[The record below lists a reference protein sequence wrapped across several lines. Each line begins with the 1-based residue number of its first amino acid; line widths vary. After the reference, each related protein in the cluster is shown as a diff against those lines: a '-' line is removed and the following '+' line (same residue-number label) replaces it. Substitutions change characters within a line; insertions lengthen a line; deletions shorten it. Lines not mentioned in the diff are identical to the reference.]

1 MKKVISI
8 NFKGR
13 VIPIEEDAFEIL
25 QRYIESLRRY
35 FAKEEGRDEIINDIE
50 DRIAEL
56 FSDIL
61 KNNATCIT
69 ETDVN
74 EIILNM
80 GRVEDFEATENIDAS
95 ENEKNNSEQTE
106 PRGNITRNAT
116 DKILGGVCAGLAHY
130 LKIDPTVMRI
140 LFAIV
145 TFGGFGLGVFIYI
158 ILWIVLPEKPLPPNI
173 KKRIF
178 RDPENKMIGGVAAG
192 IAAYFNIAVW
202 VPRLI
207 FLLPG
212 ALGLFGEMIFDGNI
226 VFAGGLGGSL
236 FVTYIVL
243 WIVLPIAKSGIDKMQ
258 MRGEKIDLN
267 AIRNQVKGE
276 MGSLQER
283 AEKFGTEF
291 SEGATRFATE
301 ASSVGNRVGNT
312 VGKTIGILFKAF
324 FMFIAGIISF
334 VLLITLFSL
343 GFAGTVIFPI
353 KGYLFEDGLQ
363 TVALWGTVLL
373 FLFVPAVS
381 ILVWMIRKI
390 VGAKPN
396 PYFGYVFGV
405 LWFFGWVSVSILG
418 TLTGKGFSYETETE
432 EIIPL
437 KSPMRQPLLLSVNEE
452 PVHYS
457 GTYWWIQ
464 GDVEGWDINE
474 DTLKYSDIKVVIEKS
489 PDTSYG
495 ASIIRSSFGKNRKDA
510 ETRAEKI
517 QYQIKN
523 TENGI
528 DLGSTIAIGKKEGF
542 RAQQV
547 VVIVSVPVGKKIKF
561 DASVEERLHPFY
573 VRIKESRSWKKRGR
587 RSEIDFDTYF
597 EYKTGIEY
605 MMTEDGLV
613 ELDAKGNLIKPAVT
627 PEGETETNLPPAQ
640 NEKPSPNRYEYK
652 KKDQDSSKPIAEHET
667 EPYEWYIFR
676 VGEV

>member
-56 FSDIL
+56 FGDIL
-61 KNNATCIT
+61 KKNATCIT

-80 GRVEDFEATENIDAS
+80 GRVEDFEATENIDNS
-95 ENEKNNSEQTE
+95 ENEKSNTQETE
-106 PRGNITRNAT
+106 PRGNISRNAT
-116 DKILGGVCAGLAHY
+116 DKVLGGVCAGLAHY
-130 LKIDPTVMRI
+130 LKIDPTVIRI

-178 RDPENKMIGGVAAG
+178 RDPENKMVGGVAAG

-212 ALGLFGEMIFDGNI
+212 ALGLFGEMIFDGRI

-243 WIVLPIAKSGIDKMQ
+243 WIVLPVAKSGIDKMQ

-283 AEKFGTEF
+283 AEKLGTEV
-291 SEGATRFATE
+291 SQGATRFATE

-312 VGKTIGILFKAF
+312 VGKTIGILFKALF
-324 FMFIAGIISF
+324 LFIAGIISF
-334 VLLITLFSL
+334 ALLIVLFSL
-343 GFAGTVIFPI
+343 GFAGTVMFPV
-353 KGYLFEDGLQ
+353 KGFLFENGLQ

-373 FLFVPAVS
+373 FLFVPAIA
-381 ILVWMIRKI
+381 ILVWMIRKMI
-390 VGAKPN
+390 GAKPN

-418 TLTGKGFSYETETE
+418 TLTGKDFSYEADTE
-432 EIIPL
+432 EIVPL
-437 KSPMRQPLLLSVNEE
+437 KSPSKQPMVLRVTEE
-452 PVHYS
+452 PVRYS

-464 GDVEGWDINE
+464 GDEEGWDINE

-495 ASIIRSSFGKNRKDA
+495 ASVIRSSFGKNRKDA
-510 ETRAEKI
+510 EARAEKV
-517 QYQIKN
+517 QYHLKN

-528 DLGSTIAIGKKEGF
+528 DLGSAIAVGKKEKF

-547 VVIVSVPVGKKIKF
+547 IVIIRVPIGKKIKF
-561 DASVEERLHPFY
+561 DPSVEERLHPFY
-573 VRIKESRSWKKRGR
+573 VRINESRGWKKRGR
-587 RSEIDFDTYF
+587 RSEIDFDTSF
-597 EYKTGIEY
+597 EYKTDIDY
-605 MMTEDGLV
+605 LMTEDGLV
-613 ELDAKGNLIKPAVT
+613 ELDTKGNLIKPAIA
-627 PEGETETNLPPAQ
+627 PGAETETTLPPVQ
-640 NEKPSPNRYEYK
+640 KEKPTPNRYEYK
-652 KKDQDSSKPIAEHET
+652 KKDQDSSKPIAEQET
-667 EPYEWYIFR
+667 EPYEWYMLR
-676 VGEV
+676 VGEL